1 MNLKFDYYY
10 GAEAEQFSFYR
21 VPRMLIKDENFKG
34 LSSDAKLLYG
44 LMLDR
49 MGLSIK
55 NGWFDNDNRAYI
67 IYTIDNIMEDLGC
80 GKDKAVKVVAELD
93 QKKGIGLIEKIRRGL
108 GKPDLIYVKNFINSK
123 KETLNT
129 DKSTEVGKTEFK
141 KLEKSNSRSRESRN
155 QEVDK
160 VGFNNTDKPTFV
172 SLEKRIQE
180 VGNADSNYT
189 NNNYTDNSYNNLI
202 YLSSEDGI
210 DGNDDIQKYINIIKR
225 NLEYDFFMEHGD
237 KITKEYLQEI
247 YDVICDVVC
256 VKRKSVRI
264 GGEDYPYQMVRDRF
278 LRLNHCHLEYV
289 MECLK
294 NTTTKKHNIKSYLI
308 TTLYNAP
315 STINHYYQQEVQHDL
330 YGSN

>member
-1 MNLKFDYYY
+1 MNLQFDYYY

-49 MGLSIK
+49 MSLSIK
-55 NGWFDNDNRAYI
+55 NGWFDNHNRAYI

-93 QKKGIGLIEKIRRGL
+93 LKKGIGLIEKVRRGL

-123 KETLNT
+123 KEAINT
-129 DKSTEVGKTEFK
+129 DESTEVGKTEIK
-141 KLEKSNSRSRESRN
+141 KLEKSKSRSRENRN

-160 VGFNNTDKPTFV
+160 EKFNNSDKSTFG
-172 SLEKRIQE
+172 SLEKGLQE
-180 VGNADSNYT
+180 VGNVDSNYT
-189 NNNYTDNSYNNLI
+189 NNNYTDYNYNNLI
-202 YLSSEDGI
+202 YPSVEDGY
-210 DGNDDIQKYINIIKR
+210 DETQKYTNIVKR

-237 KITKEYLQEI
+237 QITKEYLQEI

-264 GGEDYPYQMVRDRF
+264 G
-278 LRLNHCHLEYV
+278 
-289 MECLK
+289 
-294 NTTTKKHNIKSYLI
+294 
-308 TTLYNAP
+308 
-315 STINHYYQQEVQHDL
+315 
-330 YGSN
+330 

>member
-1 MNLKFDYYY
+1 
-10 GAEAEQFSFYR
+10 
-21 VPRMLIKDENFKG
+21 MLIKDENFKG

-49 MGLSIK
+49 MSLSIK
-55 NGWFDNDNRAYI
+55 NGWFDNHIRAYI
-67 IYTIDNIMEDLGC
+67 IFTIDNIMEDLGC

-93 QKKGIGLIEKIRRGL
+93 LKKGIGLIEKVRRGL

-123 KETLNT
+123 KEAINT
-129 DKSTEVGKTEFK
+129 DESTEVGKTEIK
-141 KLEKSNSRSRESRN
+141 KLEKSNSRSRENRN

-160 VGFNNTDKPTFV
+160 EKFNNSDKSTFG
-172 SLEKRIQE
+172 SLEKGLQE
-180 VGNADSNYT
+180 VGNADSDYT
-189 NNNYTDNSYNNLI
+189 NNNYTDYNYNNLI
-202 YLSSEDGI
+202 YPSVEDGY
-210 DGNDDIQKYINIIKR
+210 DETQKYTNLVKG

-237 KITKEYLQEI
+237 QITKEYLQEI

-278 LRLNHCHLEYV
+278 LRLDHSHLEYI
-289 MECLK
+289 MGCLK
-294 NTTTKKHNIKSYLI
+294 NTTTKKHNIKAYLI

-330 YGSN
+330 YGSS

>member
-1 MNLKFDYYY
+1 MNLQFDYYY

-49 MGLSIK
+49 MSLSIK
-55 NGWFDNDNRAYI
+55 NGWFDNHNRAYI

-93 QKKGIGLIEKIRRGL
+93 LKKGIGLIEKVRRGL

-123 KETLNT
+123 KEAINT
-129 DKSTEVGKTEFK
+129 DESSEVGKTEIK
-141 KLEKSNSRSRESRN
+141 KLEKPNSRSRENRN

-160 VGFNNTDKPTFV
+160 EKFNNSDKSTFG
-172 SLEKRIQE
+172 SLEKGLQE
-180 VGNADSNYT
+180 VGNVDSNYT
-189 NNNYTDNSYNNLI
+189 NNNYTDYNYNNLI
-202 YLSSEDGI
+202 YPSVEDGY
-210 DGNDDIQKYINIIKR
+210 DETQKYTNLVKR

-237 KITKEYLQEI
+237 QITKEYLQEI

-278 LRLNHCHLEYV
+278 LRLDHSHLEYI
-289 MECLK
+289 MGCLK
-294 NTTTKKHNIKSYLI
+294 NTTTKKHNIKAYLI

-330 YGSN
+330 YGSS

>member
-1 MNLKFDYYY
+1 MNLQFDYYY

-49 MGLSIK
+49 MSLSIK
-55 NGWFDNDNRAYI
+55 NGWFDNHNRAYI

-93 QKKGIGLIEKIRRGL
+93 LKKGIGLIEKVRRGL

-123 KETLNT
+123 KEAINT
-129 DKSTEVGKTEFK
+129 DESSEVGKTEIK
-141 KLEKSNSRSRESRN
+141 KLEKPNSRNRENRN

-160 VGFNNTDKPTFV
+160 EKFNNSDKSTFG
-172 SLEKRIQE
+172 SLEKGLQE
-180 VGNADSNYT
+180 VGNVDSNYT
-189 NNNYTDNSYNNLI
+189 NNNSTDYNYNNLI
-202 YLSSEDGI
+202 YPSVEDGY
-210 DGNDDIQKYINIIKR
+210 DETQKYTNLVKR

-237 KITKEYLQEI
+237 QIAKEYLQEI

-278 LRLNHCHLEYV
+278 LRLDHSHLEYI
-289 MECLK
+289 MGCLK
-294 NTTTKKHNIKSYLI
+294 NTTTKKHNIKAYLI

-330 YGSN
+330 YGSS